1 MARGLAQEAC
11 TDVSENEA
19 TPQQEPEVVF
29 TKKERIDASK
39 FELFEEVIQLNRVA
53 KVVKGGRR
61 FSFSALVVVGDRKG
75 HVGLGFGKANE
86 VPESIQKGIMAA
98 KKNLIRVPRVGRTI
112 PYKVMGEFSA
122 ARVMLRP
129 ASEGTGII
137 AGPAIRSV
145 LELGGIGDVLTKNL
159 GSKNVIN
166 ILKAVI
172 EGLKSIGDADEIMRL
187 RGKSL
192 EEAVGKRRAQALREA
207 SHLPALARGA
217 EGGARAVEKG
227 SATSFVVAGA
237 GLEAGLED
245 DGTAGEVV

>member
-1 MARGLAQEAC
+1 M
-11 TDVSENEA
+11 TENEA
-19 TPQQEPEVVF
+19 ISQQQEPEVVF

-112 PYKVMGEFSA
+112 PYAVMGEYSA

-172 EGLKSIGDADEIMRL
+172 EGLKSIPDAEEVMRL
-187 RGKSL
+187 RGKNL
-192 EEAVGKRRAQALREA
+192 EEMVGKRRAQAIRA
-207 SHLPALARGA
+207 SASQGTAQGGRSEGA
-217 EGGARAVEKG
+217 TAQR
-227 SATSFVVAGA
+227 SAAAFVVAGLDPA
-237 GLEAGLED
+237 ALDED
-245 DGTAGEVV
+245 VTTGEI

>member
-1 MARGLAQEAC
+1 V
-11 TDVSENEA
+11 TENEA
-19 TPQQEPEVVF
+19 ISQQQEPEVAF
-29 TKKERIDASK
+29 TKKERIDPSK

-145 LELGGIGDVLTKNL
+145 LELGGIHDVLTKNL

-172 EGLKSIGDADEIMRL
+172 EGLKSMGDADEIMRL

-192 EEAVGKRRAQALREA
+192 EEAVGKRRAAAIRA
-207 SHLPALARGA
+207 SAHQG
-217 EGGARAVEKG
+217 GGAPRGSESSAKTTEKG

-237 GLEAGLED
+237 GPDVVLED
-245 DGTAGEVV
+245 DSTITEV